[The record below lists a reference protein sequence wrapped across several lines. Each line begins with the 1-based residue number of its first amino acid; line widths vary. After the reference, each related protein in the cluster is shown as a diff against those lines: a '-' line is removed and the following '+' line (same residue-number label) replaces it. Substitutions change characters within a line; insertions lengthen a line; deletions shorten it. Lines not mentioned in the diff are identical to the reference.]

1 MNRRITEYLDID
13 LDHEVWRC
21 HRCGHKL
28 GSARDSYK
36 RGCLVYDRDPKSLY
50 PPDSV
55 SFATDPNW
63 YRLVEFYCPGC
74 GTMLEVEALPP
85 GHPLT
90 LDIELD
96 ISALQR
102 KPREQR

>member
-55 SFATDPNW
+55 SFCDGSE
-63 YRLVEFYCPGC
+63 LVPVGRSSTARAAGRC
-74 GTMLEVEALPP
+74 
-85 GHPLT
+85 
-90 LDIELD
+90 
-96 ISALQR
+96 
-102 KPREQR
+102 